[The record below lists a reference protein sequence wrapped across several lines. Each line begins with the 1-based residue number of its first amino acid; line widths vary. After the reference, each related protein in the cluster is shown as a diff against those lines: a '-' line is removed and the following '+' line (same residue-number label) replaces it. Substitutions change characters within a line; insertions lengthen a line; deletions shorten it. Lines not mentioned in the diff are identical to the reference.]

1 MRAETPAASD
11 RTSGTATRPIRLGR
25 IGYLNVLPLHYPL
38 EQGILTGDFELVA
51 GPPAELNILMD
62 QGKLDLS
69 GCSCIEYA
77 RHPEKYFIVP
87 DLAIGS
93 RGPVQS
99 VLLLC
104 RNRPEDLDGKTI
116 LVSAQT
122 HTSAALVDLL
132 LKRHIGVNPRYE
144 TGDATALLAR
154 GERPEAILC
163 IGDEALNLRRHP
175 EYPQRMDLGE
185 AWRQWTGQP
194 FIFGLWIASREAVR
208 QRRAEVVA
216 GARLLIAA
224 KRWGQANLDRI
235 SAVAARG
242 SILTEAEMRSYFAG
256 LVYDLEET
264 ERAGLRLFYQRLA
277 EAGVIPAPP
286 ELCFLSLE

>member
-1 MRAETPAASD
+1 VL
-11 RTSGTATRPIRLGR
+11 SG
-25 IGYLNVLPLHYPL
+25 N
-38 EQGILTGDFELVA
+38 FELVS
-51 GPPAELNILMD
+51 GPPAELNQLMD
-62 QGKLDLS
+62 QGRLDLS

-104 RNRPEDLDGKTI
+104 RTRPEDLHGKTV

-132 LKRHIGVNPRYE
+132 LKRHVGVAPRYQ
-144 TGDATALLAR
+144 TGDATGLLAA

-175 EYPQRMDLGE
+175 DYPGRMDLGD

-194 FIFGLWIASREAVR
+194 FIFGLWIANRETVR
-208 QRRAEVVA
+208 ARRDEVQA
-216 GARLLIAA
+216 GARLLIEA
-224 KRWGQANLDRI
+224 KRWGQSNLAEI
-235 SAVAARG
+235 SAVAAQN
-242 SILTEAEMRSYFAG
+242 SILNEQEMRSYFEG
-256 LVYDLEET
+256 LVYDLGAEEL
-264 ERAGLRLFYQRLA
+264 AGLKLFYKMLA
-277 EAGVIPAPP
+277 GARVIDAAPP
-286 ELCFLSLE
+286 LEFLPLD